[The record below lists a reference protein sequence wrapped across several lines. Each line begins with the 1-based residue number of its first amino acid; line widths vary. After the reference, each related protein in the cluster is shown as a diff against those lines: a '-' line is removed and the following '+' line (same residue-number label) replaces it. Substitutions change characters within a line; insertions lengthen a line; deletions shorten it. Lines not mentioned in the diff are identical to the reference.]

1 MLLVHLSRRLS
12 QREIQM
18 KDLHLAIVTVAT
30 LLFAG
35 LCSAAD
41 IAKAADTKATGA
53 DLEAKIDAAKIAAK
67 EKLAQSK
74 ALIAEKAKQVSDAAK
89 TAYEKAKAEYDAA
102 QTPEAAA
109 KRSTRIQA
117 AKLAAME
124 KLAKTRAV
132 VAERAQKLADSAKAE
147 YEKLKAAAE
156 KK

>member
-1 MLLVHLSRRLS
+1 MLLVHISRHPS

-18 KDLHLAIVTVAT
+18 KHLYLAIVTVAA

-35 LCSAAD
+35 LCSTAD

-53 DLEAKIDAAKIAAK
+53 DLDDKINAAKIAAK
-67 EKLAQSK
+67 EKMAQSK

-102 QTPEAAA
+102 QTPEAGA
-109 KRSTRIQA
+109 KRSTQIQA

-124 KLAKTRAV
+124 KLAKTKAV
-132 VAERAQKLADSAKAE
+132 VAEKAQKLADAAKAE